1 LEYGSCEQSDQVTWG
16 TSRRSEVRLIV
27 TKGTAER
34 AIPLHPAGVRREANA
49 GYILLSARGVNHMR
63 CQQPGVRIVRNG
75 ALLLLLLVPIA
86 AFAKKDRVPADRAE
100 AEKWISES
108 THRQYRVDRLD
119 DQYLIYSSWN
129 GSVHYGI
136 ALARIS
142 SIHTDFDRQVGF
154 EVVWRDYTRD
164 GNETAP
170 LYTKGRSESFAAA
183 LEYLANAAREHLKA
197 QDDAA
202 MQQFIP
208 RAKAWREANPKP
220 QMVESAREHQ
230 VLAEYAFKNR
240 ETEKAIKEYAAAVA
254 IFPTWPE
261 GQFNLAT
268 LAGEQK
274 DYDTAI
280 LHMKQYLELVP
291 NSPDA
296 QNAKD
301 SIIVW
306 KDRLNSALEA
316 DNSQEQ
322 SNGLKNASYRRGGFG
337 RHSK

>member
-1 LEYGSCEQSDQVTWG
+1 MG
-16 TSRRSEVRLIV
+16 
-27 TKGTAER
+27 
-34 AIPLHPAGVRREANA
+34 
-49 GYILLSARGVNHMR
+49 
-63 CQQPGVRIVRNG
+63 CQKPRVRIIRNG
-75 ALLLLLLVPIA
+75 ALLLLLLLPMA

-100 AEKWISES
+100 AEKWISEA
-108 THRQYRVDRLD
+108 THRQFHVDRLD
-119 DQYLIYSSWN
+119 DQYLLYSSWD
-129 GSVHYGI
+129 GSVHFGI

-154 EVVWRDYTRD
+154 EVVWHDYTRD
-164 GNETAP
+164 NNESAT

-183 LEYLANAAREHLKA
+183 LEYLATAAREHLKA
-197 QDDAA
+197 QDEAA
-202 MQQFIP
+202 IQQFIP
-208 RAKAWREANPKP
+208 QAKAWRDANPKP
-220 QMVESAREHQ
+220 QMAENAREHQ

-240 ETEKAIKEYAAAVA
+240 EPEKAIKEYSAAVA

-291 NSPDA
+291 DSSDA

-306 KDRLNSALEA
+306 KDRLNSAFQA
-316 DNSQEQ
+316 DNSQEPSDSLKKVSYQ
-322 SNGLKNASYRRGGFG
+322 RHGLGRR
-337 RHSK
+337 SK

>member
-1 LEYGSCEQSDQVTWG
+1 MG
-16 TSRRSEVRLIV
+16 
-27 TKGTAER
+27 
-34 AIPLHPAGVRREANA
+34 
-49 GYILLSARGVNHMR
+49 
-63 CQQPGVRIVRNG
+63 CQQPGVRMIRNA
-75 ALLLLLLVPIA
+75 ALLLLLLLPIA
-86 AFAKKDRVPADRAE
+86 AFAKKDRVPVDRAE
-100 AEKWISES
+100 AEKWISDA
-108 THRQYRVDRLD
+108 THRQYRIDRLD
-119 DQYLIYSSWN
+119 DQYLLYSSWD

-142 SIHTDFDRQVGF
+142 SIHLDFDRQVGF
-154 EVVWRDYTRD
+154 EVVWHDYTRD
-164 GNETAP
+164 GNESAQ

-183 LEYLANAAREHLKA
+183 LEYLATAAREHLKA
-197 QDDAA
+197 EDDAA
-202 MQQFIP
+202 MEQFIP
-208 RAKAWREANPKP
+208 QAKAWRDANPKP
-220 QMVESAREHQ
+220 QMAENAREHQ

-240 ETEKAIKEYAAAVA
+240 ETEKAIKEYKAAVA

-291 NSPDA
+291 DSSDA

-306 KDRLNSALEA
+306 KDRLNSAFQA

-322 SNGLKNASYRRGGFG
+322 SNSLKKVSYERHGLVRR
-337 RHSK
+337 SK

>member
-1 LEYGSCEQSDQVTWG
+1 MG
-16 TSRRSEVRLIV
+16 
-27 TKGTAER
+27 
-34 AIPLHPAGVRREANA
+34 
-49 GYILLSARGVNHMR
+49 
-63 CQQPGVRIVRNG
+63 CQQPGVRMIRNA
-75 ALLLLLLVPIA
+75 ALLLLLLLPIA
-86 AFAKKDRVPADRAE
+86 AFAKKDRVPVDRAE
-100 AEKWISES
+100 AEKWISDA

-119 DQYLIYSSWN
+119 DQYLLYSSWD

-142 SIHTDFDRQVGF
+142 SIHLDFNSQVGF

-164 GNETAP
+164 SNESAS

-183 LEYLANAAREHLKA
+183 LEYLAAAAREHL
-197 QDDAA
+197 QEEDDAA

-208 RAKAWREANPKP
+208 QAKAWREANPKP
-220 QMVESAREHQ
+220 QMAENAREHQ

-240 ETEKAIKEYAAAVA
+240 ETEKAIKEYKAAVA

-291 NSPDA
+291 DSSDA

-306 KDRLNSALEA
+306 KDRLNSAFQA
-316 DNSQEQ
+316 DNSQEE
-322 SNGLKNASYRRGGFG
+322 SNSLKKVSYERHGLVRR
-337 RHSK
+337 SK

>member
-1 LEYGSCEQSDQVTWG
+1 
-16 TSRRSEVRLIV
+16 
-27 TKGTAER
+27 
-34 AIPLHPAGVRREANA
+34 
-49 GYILLSARGVNHMR
+49 MR
-63 CQQPGVRIVRNG
+63 CQQPGVRIIRSG
-75 ALLLLLLVPIA
+75 ALLLLLLLPIA

-100 AEKWISES
+100 AEKWISRS
-108 THRQYRVDRLD
+108 YPSAVSRRSAGPPVSALQFLGWQRPLR
-119 DQYLIYSSWN
+119 
-129 GSVHYGI
+129 I

-142 SIHTDFDRQVGF
+142 SIHTDYNRQVGF
-154 EVVWRDYTRD
+154 EVVWHDYTRD
-164 GNETAP
+164 SNESAN
-170 LYTKGRSESFAAA
+170 LYTRGRSESFAAA
-183 LEYLANAAREHLKA
+183 LAYLATAAREHLKA

-208 RAKAWREANPKP
+208 QAKAWRDANPKP
-220 QMVESAREHQ
+220 QMAENAREHQ

-291 NSPDA
+291 DSSDA

-306 KDRLNSALEA
+306 RDRLKSAFEA

-322 SNGLKNASYRRGGFG
+322 SNGLKNASYGRSSFG
-337 RHSK
+337 RRSK

>member
-1 LEYGSCEQSDQVTWG
+1 MGCQKP
-16 TSRRSEVRLIV
+16 RVRTI
-27 TKGTAER
+27 
-34 AIPLHPAGVRREANA
+34 
-49 GYILLSARGVNHMR
+49 
-63 CQQPGVRIVRNG
+63 RNG
-75 ALLLLLLVPIA
+75 ALLLLLLLPMA

-100 AEKWISES
+100 AEKWISEA

-119 DQYLIYSSWN
+119 DQYLLYSSWD
-129 GSVHYGI
+129 GSVHFGI

-154 EVVWRDYTRD
+154 EVVWHDYTRD
-164 GNETAP
+164 HNESAT
-170 LYTKGRSESFAAA
+170 LYTKGRSQSFAAA
-183 LEYLANAAREHLKA
+183 LEYLATAAREHLKA
-197 QDDAA
+197 QDEAA

-208 RAKAWREANPKP
+208 QAKAWRDANPKP
-220 QMVESAREHQ
+220 RMAENAREHQ

-274 DYDTAI
+274 DYETAI

-291 NSPDA
+291 DSSDA

-306 KDRLNSALEA
+306 KDRLNSAFQA

-322 SNGLKNASYRRGGFG
+322 SDSLKKVSYQRHGFG
-337 RHSK
+337 RRSK

>member
-1 LEYGSCEQSDQVTWG
+1 MG
-16 TSRRSEVRLIV
+16 
-27 TKGTAER
+27 
-34 AIPLHPAGVRREANA
+34 
-49 GYILLSARGVNHMR
+49 
-63 CQQPGVRIVRNG
+63 CQKPRVRIIRNG
-75 ALLLLLLVPIA
+75 ALLLLLLLPMA

-100 AEKWISES
+100 AEKWISEA
-108 THRQYRVDRLD
+108 THRQYHVDRLD
-119 DQYLIYSSWN
+119 DQYLLYSSWD
-129 GSVHYGI
+129 GSVHFGI

-142 SIHTDFDRQVGF
+142 SVHTDFDRQVGF
-154 EVVWRDYTRD
+154 EVVWHDYTRD
-164 GNETAP
+164 NNESAT

-183 LEYLANAAREHLKA
+183 LEYLATAAREHLKA
-197 QDDAA
+197 QDAAA

-208 RAKAWREANPKP
+208 QAKAWRDANPKP
-220 QMVESAREHQ
+220 RMAENAREHQ

-240 ETEKAIKEYAAAVA
+240 EPEKAIKEYAAAVA
-254 IFPTWPE
+254 MFPTWPE

-291 NSPDA
+291 DSSDA

-306 KDRLNSALEA
+306 KDRLNSAFQA

-322 SNGLKNASYRRGGFG
+322 SDSLKKVSYQRHGLGRR
-337 RHSK
+337 SK

>member
-1 LEYGSCEQSDQVTWG
+1 
-16 TSRRSEVRLIV
+16 
-27 TKGTAER
+27 
-34 AIPLHPAGVRREANA
+34 
-49 GYILLSARGVNHMR
+49 MR
-63 CQQPGVRIVRNG
+63 CQQPGVRIIRNG

-86 AFAKKDRVPADRAE
+86 AFAKKDRVPVDRAE
-100 AEKWISES
+100 AEKWISDA
-108 THRQYRVDRLD
+108 THRQYRIDRLD
-119 DQYLIYSSWN
+119 DQYLLYSSWD

-154 EVVWRDYTRD
+154 KVVWHDYTRD
-164 GNETAP
+164 SNESAP
-170 LYTKGRSESFAAA
+170 LYTKGRSESFAAG
-183 LEYLANAAREHLKA
+183 LEYLAAAAREHLKA

-208 RAKAWREANPKP
+208 QAKAWRETNPKP

-291 NSPDA
+291 DSPDA

-306 KDRLNSALEA
+306 KDRLNSAFDA

-322 SNGLKNASYRRGGFG
+322 STGLKNASYRRGGFG

>member
-1 LEYGSCEQSDQVTWG
+1 MG
-16 TSRRSEVRLIV
+16 R
-27 TKGTAER
+27 
-34 AIPLHPAGVRREANA
+34 
-49 GYILLSARGVNHMR
+49 
-63 CQQPGVRIVRNG
+63 QQHGVRIIRNG
-75 ALLLLLLVPIA
+75 ALLLLLLVPIT

-100 AEKWISES
+100 AEKWISDA

-119 DQYLIYSSWN
+119 DQYLLYSSWD
-129 GSVHYGI
+129 GSVHFGI

-142 SIHTDFDRQVGF
+142 SIHLDFNRQTGF
-154 EVVWRDYTRD
+154 EVVWHDYTRD
-164 GNETAP
+164 NNESAP

-183 LEYLANAAREHLKA
+183 LEYLATAAREHLKA
-197 QDDAA
+197 EDDAA
-202 MQQFIP
+202 MEQFVP
-208 RAKAWREANPKP
+208 HATAWRAANPKP
-220 QMVESAREHQ
+220 QMAENAREHQ

-240 ETEKAIKEYAAAVA
+240 ETEKAIKEYKAAVA

-291 NSPDA
+291 DSPDA

-306 KDRLNSALEA
+306 KDRLNSAFQA

-322 SNGLKNASYRRGGFG
+322 SNSLKNASYQQHGFG
-337 RHSK
+337 RRSK

>member
-1 LEYGSCEQSDQVTWG
+1 MG
-16 TSRRSEVRLIV
+16 
-27 TKGTAER
+27 
-34 AIPLHPAGVRREANA
+34 
-49 GYILLSARGVNHMR
+49 
-63 CQQPGVRIVRNG
+63 CQQPGVRMIRNA
-75 ALLLLLLVPIA
+75 ALLLLLLLPIA
-86 AFAKKDRVPADRAE
+86 AFAKKDRVPVDRAE
-100 AEKWISES
+100 AEKWISDA

-119 DQYLIYSSWN
+119 DQYLLYSSWD

-142 SIHTDFDRQVGF
+142 SIHLDFNRQVGF

-164 GNETAP
+164 SNESAS

-183 LEYLANAAREHLKA
+183 LEYLAAAAREHL
-197 QDDAA
+197 QEEDDAA

-208 RAKAWREANPKP
+208 QAKAWREANPKP
-220 QMVESAREHQ
+220 QMAENAREHQ

-240 ETEKAIKEYAAAVA
+240 ETEKAIKEYKAAVA

-291 NSPDA
+291 DSSDA

-306 KDRLNSALEA
+306 KDRLNSAFQA
-316 DNSQEQ
+316 DNSQEEYN
-322 SNGLKNASYRRGGFG
+322 SLKKVSYERHGLVRR
-337 RHSK
+337 SK

>member
-1 LEYGSCEQSDQVTWG
+1 MG
-16 TSRRSEVRLIV
+16 
-27 TKGTAER
+27 
-34 AIPLHPAGVRREANA
+34 
-49 GYILLSARGVNHMR
+49 
-63 CQQPGVRIVRNG
+63 CQQPGVRMIRNA
-75 ALLLLLLVPIA
+75 ALLLLLLLPIA
-86 AFAKKDRVPADRAE
+86 AFAKKDRVPVDRAE
-100 AEKWISES
+100 AEKWISDA

-119 DQYLIYSSWN
+119 DQYLLYSSWD

-142 SIHTDFDRQVGF
+142 SIHLDFNRQVGF

-164 GNETAP
+164 SNESAS

-183 LEYLANAAREHLKA
+183 LEYLAAAAREHL
-197 QDDAA
+197 QEEDDAA

-208 RAKAWREANPKP
+208 QAKAWREANPKP
-220 QMVESAREHQ
+220 QMAENAREHQ

-240 ETEKAIKEYAAAVA
+240 ETEKAIKEYKAAVA

-291 NSPDA
+291 DSSDA

-306 KDRLNSALEA
+306 KDRLNSAFQA
-316 DNSQEQ
+316 DNSQEE
-322 SNGLKNASYRRGGFG
+322 SNSLKKVSYERHGLVRR
-337 RHSK
+337 SK

>member
-1 LEYGSCEQSDQVTWG
+1 MGCQEQ
-16 TSRRSEVRLIV
+16 
-27 TKGTAER
+27 
-34 AIPLHPAGVRREANA
+34 
-49 GYILLSARGVNHMR
+49 
-63 CQQPGVRIVRNG
+63 GVRIIRNG
-75 ALLLLLLVPIA
+75 ALLLLLLLPIA

-100 AEKWISES
+100 AEKWISDA
-108 THRQYRVDRLD
+108 THRQYRIDRLD
-119 DQYLIYSSWN
+119 DQYLLYSSWD

-142 SIHTDFDRQVGF
+142 SIHPDYDRQVGF
-154 EVVWRDYTRD
+154 KVVWHDYTRD
-164 GNETAP
+164 NNESVV
-170 LYTKGRSESFAAA
+170 LYSNGRAESFAAA
-183 LEYLANAAREHLKA
+183 LEYLATAAREHLR
-197 QDDAA
+197 QEDDAA
-202 MQQFIP
+202 MQQFVP
-208 RAKAWREANPKP
+208 QAKAWRDANPKP
-220 QMVESAREHQ
+220 QMPENAREHQ

-240 ETEKAIKEYAAAVA
+240 ETEKAIKEYKAAVA

-291 NSPDA
+291 DSSDA

-306 KDRLNSALEA
+306 KDRLNSAFQA

-322 SNGLKNASYRRGGFG
+322 SGSLKKVSYERHGFG
-337 RHSK
+337 RRSK

>member
-1 LEYGSCEQSDQVTWG
+1 MI
-16 TSRRSEVRLIV
+16 R
-27 TKGTAER
+27 
-34 AIPLHPAGVRREANA
+34 NA
-49 GYILLSARGVNHMR
+49 
-63 CQQPGVRIVRNG
+63 
-75 ALLLLLLVPIA
+75 ALLLLLLSPIA
-86 AFAKKDRVPADRAE
+86 AFAKKDRVPVDRAE
-100 AEKWISES
+100 AEKWISDA

-119 DQYLIYSSWN
+119 DQYLLYSSWD
-129 GSVHYGI
+129 GSVHFGI

-142 SIHTDFDRQVGF
+142 SIHLDFNRQVGF

-164 GNETAP
+164 SNESAS

-183 LEYLANAAREHLKA
+183 LEYLAAAAREHL
-197 QDDAA
+197 QEENDAA

-208 RAKAWREANPKP
+208 QAKAWREANPKP
-220 QMVESAREHQ
+220 QMAENAREHQ

-240 ETEKAIKEYAAAVA
+240 ETEKAIKEYKAAVA

-291 NSPDA
+291 DSSDA

-306 KDRLNSALEA
+306 KDRLNSAFQA

-322 SNGLKNASYRRGGFG
+322 SNSLKKVSYERHGLVRRP
-337 RHSK
+337 K

>member
-1 LEYGSCEQSDQVTWG
+1 M
-16 TSRRSEVRLIV
+16 RRQ
-27 TKGTAER
+27 T
-34 AIPLHPAGVRREANA
+34 
-49 GYILLSARGVNHMR
+49 
-63 CQQPGVRIVRNG
+63 PGVRIIRNG
-75 ALLLLLLVPIA
+75 ALLLLLLLPIA
-86 AFAKKDRVPADRAE
+86 AFAKKVRVPTDRAE
-100 AEKWISES
+100 AEKWISET
-108 THRQYRVDRLD
+108 THRMYRVDRLD
-119 DQYLIYSSWN
+119 DQYLLYSSWD

-142 SIHTDFDRQVGF
+142 SIRAEFNPQVGF
-154 EVVWRDYTRD
+154 EAVWRDYTRD
-164 GNETAP
+164 QNESIL

-183 LEYLANAAREHLKA
+183 LEYLAAAAREHLKT
-197 QDDAA
+197 QDEAA
-202 MQQFIP
+202 MQQFVLQ
-208 RAKAWREANPKP
+208 AKAWREANPKP
-220 QMVESAREHQ
+220 QMPEDAREHQ

-240 ETEKAIKEYAAAVA
+240 ETEKAIKEYKAAVA

-291 NSPDA
+291 DSPDA

-306 KDRLNSALEA
+306 RDRLNSAFEA
-316 DNSQEQ
+316 ENSQEQ
-322 SNGLKNASYRRGGFG
+322 SNGLKRVSDQKSGAAWRPN
-337 RHSK
+337 SK

>member
-1 LEYGSCEQSDQVTWG
+1 MG
-16 TSRRSEVRLIV
+16 R
-27 TKGTAER
+27 
-34 AIPLHPAGVRREANA
+34 
-49 GYILLSARGVNHMR
+49 
-63 CQQPGVRIVRNG
+63 QQHGVRIIRNG
-75 ALLLLLLVPIA
+75 ALLLLLLVPIT

-100 AEKWISES
+100 AEKWISDA

-119 DQYLIYSSWN
+119 DQYLLYSSWD
-129 GSVHYGI
+129 GSVHFGI

-142 SIHTDFDRQVGF
+142 SIHIDFNRQTGF
-154 EVVWRDYTRD
+154 EVVWHDYTRD
-164 GNETAP
+164 NNESAP

-183 LEYLANAAREHLKA
+183 LEYLATAAREHLKA
-197 QDDAA
+197 EDDAA
-202 MQQFIP
+202 MEQFVP
-208 RAKAWREANPKP
+208 QATAWRAANPKP
-220 QMVESAREHQ
+220 QMAENAREHQ

-240 ETEKAIKEYAAAVA
+240 ETEKAIKEYKAAVA

-291 NSPDA
+291 DSPDA

-306 KDRLNSALEA
+306 KDRLNSAFQA

-322 SNGLKNASYRRGGFG
+322 SNSLKNASYQQHGFG
-337 RHSK
+337 RRSK